1 MNNKITFCTYPDTV
15 ANENV
20 YAVKNYN
27 NKTIKFLL
35 NYIEDDTTFYLLD
48 DKNPNEWFIDVFK
61 QSKIVFDCATTPLDQ
76 IKNICQKK

>member
-15 ANENV
+15 TNENV

-35 NYIEDDTTFYLLD
+35 NYIEDDTTFYL
-48 DKNPNEWFIDVFK
+48 
-61 QSKIVFDCATTPLDQ
+61 
-76 IKNICQKK
+76 

>member
-15 ANENV
+15 TNENV

-27 NKTIKFLL
+27 TKTIKFLL

-48 DKNPNEWFIDVFK
+48 DKNPNEWLIDVFK
-61 QSKIVFDCATTPLDQ
+61 QSKIVFDCSNTSLDQ

>member
-1 MNNKITFCTYPDTV
+1 MNNKITFCTYPDIV

-20 YAVKNYN
+20 YAMKNYN
-27 NKTIKFLL
+27 NETIKFLL

-48 DKNPNEWFIDVFK
+48 DKNPNEWLIDVFK
-61 QSKIVFDCATTPLDQ
+61 QSKIVFDCSNTSLDQ

>member
-1 MNNKITFCTYPDTV
+1 MVVLCPFGFIVSV

-20 YAVKNYN
+20 YAMKNYN
-27 NKTIKFLL
+27 NETIKFLL

-48 DKNPNEWFIDVFK
+48 DKNPNEWLIDVFK
-61 QSKIVFDCATTPLDQ
+61 QSKIVFDCSNTSLDQ